1 MPTPLRLFVLYLVV
15 YLLTVVAP
23 SHAEQLTEFFQITE
37 FRDQYTGEN
46 KIDKDFVQKLNSLR
60 EACGFPFII
69 NSGYRSKNHPVE
81 ILKRAPG
88 THTDGIAADIRII
101 DGYQRR
107 KIVEEA
113 LKLGFRGIGIHKH
126 FVHVD
131 MRKGPP
137 VIWVY

>member
-1 MPTPLRLFVLYLVV
+1 MIKGAILSVLFFALVLL
-15 YLLTVVAP
+15 
-23 SHAEQLTEFFQITE
+23 SQGHAEPQTNYFQITE
-37 FRDQYTGEN
+37 FRDLYTGEN

-88 THTDGIAADIRII
+88 THTDGIAADIRIT

>member
-1 MPTPLRLFVLYLVV
+1 MVRILACLLALVLIASPTQAVQV
-15 YLLTVVAP
+15 YN
-23 SHAEQLTEFFQITE
+23 FFQITE

-88 THTDGIAADIRII
+88 THTDGIAADIRIT